1 MLYVCYAGTFFWFTW
16 LQRQR
21 VQPPKFTTTN
31 CGAYLSVQT
40 VVFCCQREG
49 RRNLVRFQHRTLGG
63 ALSGRSESCPRSVS
77 VHVWVGEKPVHTPSA
92 PSVIGFSVSSHTYT
106 FLALIRHICP
116 GRLARVSDSR
126 LRIRKRHS
134 TKPCGVSLNGC
145 PSGQSLKRIRP
156 PGGGGGCVS
165 FSINLAAVVS
175 METMRESC
183 GAAATHGVFGG
194 REAKSESNGAAVDG
208 RDGWGMCDCGDRL
221 FWTVSLEPHG
231 EVVV

>member
-156 PGGGGGCVS
+156 PGGGGWLRVILHQPCCGSQYGNNAGKLWSSSNAWSVWGPGGKKR
-165 FSINLAAVVS
+165 I
-175 METMRESC
+175 EWSC
-183 GAAATHGVFGG
+183 G
-194 REAKSESNGAAVDG
+194 
-208 RDGWGMCDCGDRL
+208 
-221 FWTVSLEPHG
+221 
-231 EVVV
+231 